1 LISNKTFTENFKQ
14 APALAMKDAK
24 AFGHNNFKLKLAPN
38 TIVQA
43 LTTVSTQA

>member
-1 LISNKTFTENFKQ
+1 MSNKTSPKNFKQ
-14 APALAMKDAK
+14 VAFLAMKDAK
-24 AFGHNNFKLKLAPN
+24 GYGHNNFKLKLAPN